1 MTTTAPL
8 TVTLGAFTLTH
19 RTSAAHP
26 AGLYYISHKGVEVGR
41 QFSLPNLDDC
51 VRLLKLHEQGGAP
64 TTANP
69 ARAAVFEFADQVG
82 HHPRQSVV
90 QQSRMRG
97 AERGGRTVQTK
108 GRF

>member
-8 TVTLGAFTLTH
+8 TVTLGAFVLTH
-19 RTSAAHP
+19 RTSAGHP
-26 AGLYYISHKGVEVGR
+26 GGLWHITHRGAEVGR
-41 QFSLPNLDDC
+41 QYSLPNLDDC
-51 VRLLKLHEQGGAP
+51 WRLLKLHEQGGAP
-64 TTANP
+64 ATANP

-97 AERGGRTVQTK
+97 AERGGRAVQTK